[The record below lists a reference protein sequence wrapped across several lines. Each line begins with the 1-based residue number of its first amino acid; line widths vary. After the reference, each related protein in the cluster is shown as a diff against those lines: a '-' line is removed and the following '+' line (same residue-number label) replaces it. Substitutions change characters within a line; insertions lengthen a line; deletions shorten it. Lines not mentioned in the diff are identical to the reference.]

1 MAHDAFVAALNWR
14 QAVCMASHLQF
25 DDTHMA
31 DTARSLAGQCILWP
45 FSFSLYSDTVCP
57 LKACFTKSEQCAFG
71 ISIACVTILDFI
83 RKFTGWG
90 GKCEIFSSC
99 EAEYQ
104 TWIFLSTEFN
114 TVHLVL
120 AVWYLTVVNV
130 WVCTPMHIY
139 IYIHVHFHTHPFYF
153 WPVPSNGNEAP
164 LFLYVCVW
172 ICVCVKW
179 WL

>member
-1 MAHDAFVAALNWR
+1 MKGIGRGRGIHRKFCLFSQTLALEYGHYLREKNRHEEAGLVFLRAEYWQMAHDAFVAALNWR

-83 RKFTGWG
+83 RKFTG
-90 GKCEIFSSC
+90 
-99 EAEYQ
+99 
-104 TWIFLSTEFN
+104 
-114 TVHLVL
+114 
-120 AVWYLTVVNV
+120 
-130 WVCTPMHIY
+130 
-139 IYIHVHFHTHPFYF
+139 
-153 WPVPSNGNEAP
+153 
-164 LFLYVCVW
+164 
-172 ICVCVKW
+172 
-179 WL
+179 